1 MTRPLPPELYTV
13 PVIGEVAR
21 WLNDVMEEVQT
32 ELAWLMTEIWNH
44 LPDWIKT
51 PIDVLKTFFEN
62 LPYELE
68 RFFSDPIGY
77 AYSLFDWVWEHLP
90 WSIRYPLE
98 KLRDFFLSLWNE
110 FTEFFRDPLA
120 KLRELAD
127 RVWSIIPDWAKKPLE
142 TFAGFLGKIPYEFEK
157 FLEDPAGYAWI
168 FLNWIYE
175 RLPPHFKAVISA
187 AYSFFQS
194 LYDKVSDFFQDPVKA
209 LSGLVDNVTGA
220 FNVAFDGAKEA
231 ISGAIERVFGDPL
244 KAIEDFFGK
253 GAKGFWDGL
262 VTFFTRTLPSSIS
275 SIFSVLNPANLLDF
289 MSKLAGIGSGVKGHF
304 IDRVK
309 RFIEKLK
316 KFLKGELGDDPIEA
330 YTNLLEAASE
340 TVVEVEFSTMAM
352 EMAMGWKYTGLG
364 GSLGG
369 ILLDSTVG
377 SVIGTSSGTILD
389 ALLQPAKNWV
399 RERIRGN
406 FPSIPDAGQM
416 LHRGK
421 ISMEQFETVLKW
433 TGISDEWFEG
443 YKEIIKP
450 LPSFWEAVNMWRRG
464 QLSED
469 EVKTV
474 LKWRGYDDKFI
485 AGYMALTEELPSE
498 RDVFDMFFRG
508 VIEESDLDDYL
519 KKKGYTDKWAKAFK
533 EIMWYYPSVSDLI
546 RFFVRE
552 AIPAVHGELAR
563 AKLVGIPKKF
573 YEYGKK
579 AGIPAEWVEAY
590 WASHWI
596 LPSTEQVYEM
606 LHRGL
611 KSPYTGSTMTVDDV
625 KTFLKEA
632 DIDPRWRE
640 NLVDLSYKLPG
651 RIEARWGVEWGVW
664 DWTRMQEFLKADG
677 IHPDWIPDTIKAEKA
692 NVFREHIGAVKSIL
706 VSKYQDGFISE
717 EELKNRLKKL
727 GYPDEAVTYIIWS
740 AQEKYDYDWKKE
752 MAKAYIDAYEDGKI
766 SADELRSALSGLGMI
781 PDRIEHIIEMTTL
794 KKEKT
799 PPPPETL
806 EKRLRTLEEREA
818 SLIRQ
823 LEDKRTDLEDL
834 KRLYEAEMAI
844 YDERIEE
851 QKMRIQAATTPE
863 AKAREEQKL
872 KILEARKE
880 KAKIR
885 YEARISDLEETIRM
899 LEDRLDEVRTE
910 ISALK
915 QALGTPTAS

>member
-1 MTRPLPPELYTV
+1 MEHIQIELQH
-13 PVIGEVAR
+13 
-21 WLNDVMEEVQT
+21 LMEE
-32 ELAWLMTEIWNH
+32 IWSH
-44 LPDWIKT
+44 LPDWIKK
-51 PIDVLKTFFEN
+51 PIEVLRTFFER
-62 LPYELE
+62 LPWELE
-68 RFFSDPIGY
+68 RFLENPISY
-77 AYSLFDWVWEHLP
+77 AYSLFRWVYEHLP
-90 WSIRYPLE
+90 YEIRHVIDKAYS
-98 KLRDFFLSLWNE
+98 FAASLWEE
-110 FTEFFRDPLA
+110 FTEFFRDPVA

-127 RVWSIIPDWAKKPLE
+127 RVWEALPDWVKAPIQTLQ
-142 TFAGFLGKIPYEFEK
+142 TFFSKLPSEARL
-157 FLEDPAGYAWI
+157 FLEDPGRWAWL

-175 RLPPHFKAVISA
+175 RLPPQFRLVIA
-187 AYSFFQS
+187 AAHKFFED
-194 LYDKVSDFFQDPVKA
+194 LYDKVEGFFKDPVGSLK
-209 LSGLVDNVTGA
+209 GLADDVKGA
-220 FNVAFDGAKEA
+220 FHVAFDGAKEA
-231 ISGAIERVFGDPL
+231 ISGTIESVFRDPI
-244 KAIEDFFGK
+244 KAIGDFLAGDLK
-253 GAKGFWDGL
+253 PFWDGL
-262 VTFFTRTLPSSIS
+262 ATFFTQTLPSTIS
-275 SIFSVLNPANLLDF
+275 SIFGFLNPSNLLSH
-289 MSKLAGIGSGVKGHF
+289 MAKLAGIGSGVKGHF
-304 IDRVK
+304 IERVK

-316 KFLKGELGDDPIEA
+316 KFLKGELGEDPVEA
-330 YTNLLEAASE
+330 YANLLEAASE
-340 TVVEVEFSTMAM
+340 TVVEVEFSTLAM
-352 EMAMGWKYTGLG
+352 EMAMPWRYTGLG

-369 ILLDSTVG
+369 VLLDSTVG
-377 SVIGTSSGTILD
+377 SVMGASSGTLLD
-389 ALLQPAKNWV
+389 ALLQPAKNWL
-399 RERIRGN
+399 REQIRGN

-563 AKLVGIPKKF
+563 AKLVGLPKEF
-573 YEYGKK
+573 YDYGAK
-579 AGIPAEWVEAY
+579 AGLSKEWVEAY

-834 KRLYEAEMAI
+834 KRLYKAEMAI

-915 QALGTPTAS
+915 QALGTPAAS

>member
-13 PVIGEVAR
+13 PIIGEVAR
-21 WLNDVMEEVQT
+21 WLNDVMEAIQA
-32 ELAWLMTEIWNH
+32 ELEWLMTEIWNH
-44 LPDWIKT
+44 LPDWIKK
-51 PIDVLKTFFEN
+51 PIEVLKTFFEN

-68 RFFSDPIGY
+68 KFFSDPIGY
-77 AYSLFDWVWEHLP
+77 AYSFFYWVWEHLP

-120 KLRELAD
+120 KLRELAEI
-127 RVWSIIPDWAKKPLE
+127 VWNIIPDWAKKPLE
-142 TFAGFLGKIPYEFEK
+142 TFAGFLGKIPYELEK
-157 FLEDPAGYAWI
+157 FLEDPAGYAWL

-209 LSGLVDNVTGA
+209 LSGLVEDITGN
-220 FNVAFDGAKEA
+220 FNVAFDGVQTT
-231 ISGAIERVFGDPL
+231 ISETIKSVFSDPL
-244 KAIEDFFGK
+244 KSLSDGLKKLDDLLWPLNPLKWVIKLDDVYAQLLRITKGK
-253 GAKGFWDGL
+253 GTEWAGTFRADLLNLFRRNVFEMGKLIDPTEMPEVPKKPDEAARLLKTVLDKVGDDVLTDAVHGVLWELFTLGQVEAFEQLANIAMRISGFDSALSAAVSAKLESTCIPLLRQYWL
-262 VTFFTRTLPSSIS
+262 ERSRPTLPS
-275 SIFSVLNPANLLDF
+275 
-289 MSKLAGIGSGVKGHF
+289 
-304 IDRVK
+304 IDDLINMFR
-309 RFIEKLK
+309 
-316 KFLKGELGDDPIEA
+316 
-330 YTNLLEAASE
+330 
-340 TVVEVEFSTMAM
+340 
-352 EMAMGWKYTGLG
+352 
-364 GSLGG
+364 
-369 ILLDSTVG
+369 
-377 SVIGTSSGTILD
+377 
-389 ALLQPAKNWV
+389 
-399 RERIRGN
+399 
-406 FPSIPDAGQM
+406 
-416 LHRGK
+416 RGK
-421 ISMEQFETVLKW
+421 INPDEFEKILGW
-433 TGISDEWFEG
+433 MG
-443 YKEIIKP
+443 YKEEFVDGFKEIAKA
-450 LPSFWEAVNMWRRG
+450 LPSFWELIKMQRYG
-464 QLSED
+464 KLSESNVR
-469 EVKTV
+469 ET
-474 LKWRGYDDKFI
+474 LKRMGFEDTFIEGYIAIAEEIPSETQLFDMWFRGAITD
-485 AGYMALTEELPSE
+485 EELD
-498 RDVFDMFFRG
+498 RALKARG
-508 VIEESDLDDYL
+508 W
-519 KKKGYTDKWAKAFK
+519 TDKWREAFK
-533 EIMWYYPSVSDLI
+533 QVMWYYPSVSDLI

-563 AKLVGIPKKF
+563 AKLVGIPKEF

-579 AGIPAEWVEAY
+579 AGIPSEWVEAY
-590 WASHWI
+590 WASHWV

-611 KSPYTGSTMTVDDV
+611 RSPYTGSTMTEDDV
-625 KTFLKEA
+625 KTFLREA

-640 NLVDLSYKLPG
+640 NLVELSYKLPG

-664 DWTRMQEFLKADG
+664 DWTRMEEFLKADG

-717 EELKNRLKKL
+717 EELKNRLQKL
-727 GYPDEAVTYIIWS
+727 GYPDEAITYIIWS
-740 AQEKYDYDWKKE
+740 AQERYDYDWKKE
-752 MAKAYIDAYEDGKI
+752 MAKAYIDAYEDDKI

-794 KKEKT
+794 KKEKA

-818 SLIRQ
+818 SLMRQ

-834 KRLYEAEMAI
+834 KKLYEAEMAI

-851 QKMRIQAATTPE
+851 QKMRIQAAKTPE

-899 LEDRLDEVRTE
+899 LEERLDEVRTE